1 MKISQ
6 LTINRINKIRE
17 KKTIKLKSRKD
28 KNGTSGATSGVS
40 NTIQNI

>member
-1 MKISQ
+1 MIISQ
-6 LTINRINKIRE
+6 LTINRINKISE

-28 KNGTSGATSGVS
+28 KNRRSGATSGVS